1 MNKNGI
7 MLLKHNAVCAHMVN
21 VFITL
26 VLQRV
31 VAFFHGIIAR
41 ISDKVI

>member
-1 MNKNGI
+1 
-7 MLLKHNAVCAHMVN
+7 MLLKHNDVCAHMVN

-26 VLQRV
+26 VLRKV
-31 VAFFHGIIAR
+31 VAFFHDIIAR